1 MSWTDDIEGL
11 LENVRQ
17 NCVHM
22 TKYHKMRYF
31 RFKSIGQFF
40 KLPTIVISSCASVS
54 SFALTA
60 YLSQANISAIVC
72 LMTLSVSVI
81 NSIELYMK
89 ITETIELE
97 LDTSK
102 KYYQLSIDIF
112 KILNLDRENRKQLGC
127 DALEKY
133 YRDYTELY
141 EASALISNSYKDN
154 LALIPKG
161 SLYKRQIK
169 LSLPSPS
176 SNSSSSSSSINSNPM
191 DEGDSP
197 DAVL

>member
-1 MSWTDDIEGL
+1 MSNWTDDIEGL

-31 RFKSIGQFF
+31 RFKSIGQYF
-40 KLPTIVISSCASVS
+40 KLPTIAISSIASVAS
-54 SFALTA
+54 VGLTA
-60 YLSQANISAIVC
+60 YLSQAHISAIVC

-154 LALIPKG
+154 LALLPKKE
-161 SLYKRQIK
+161 LYKRDYK
-169 LSLPSPS
+169 PTSPS
-176 SNSSSSSSSINSNPM
+176 SSSSSSSINSNPL
-191 DEGDSP
+191 DDSP
-197 DAVL
+197 DAIL